1 MVKVL
6 HLELSEWVT
15 VSKGLMVNL
24 LNKVG
29 YHGLT
34 FLNKTIEWVTE
45 SYRHRVNVGGYGK

>member
-6 HLELSEWVT
+6 HWELSEWVT